1 MSDSGKRQ
9 GTDAIG
15 QVWIGASAPIQW
27 VKTQLKEV
35 ADTDLPVLIVGEPG
49 TGKRLAA
56 RTVHALSA
64 RRDQLFVQADCA
76 ALHQT
81 RMESELFAPAS
92 AAPAGHAHRLQAR
105 SEQAHGGTLFL
116 DEVDAL
122 APDAQTRLLQL
133 LKEGRA
139 RGVDMRLISA
149 TQRDLG
155 RMARAGMFCP
165 ELYYRLSIVP
175 VKLPPLRERR
185 KDIPLLAMHFVRQC
199 AARMRQE
206 IPDLSQEAM
215 TVLLAY
221 DWSGN
226 VWELKRTLER
236 AVVLSRQREIR
247 PEHIQQPFQSHLQE
261 SRPPQ
266 AGDPFLFGISPA
278 DPPGPPELN

>member
-1 MSDSGKRQ
+1 MSDSGECK
-9 GTDAIG
+9 GADAIS
-15 QVWIGASAPIQW
+15 QVWIGESAPVQW
-27 VKTQLKEV
+27 VKTQLREV
-35 ADTDLPVLIVGEPG
+35 ADTDLPVLVVGEPG

-64 RRDQLFVQADCA
+64 RRNRPFVQADCA

-81 RMESELFAPAS
+81 QMERDLFATVS
-92 AAPAGHAHRLQAR
+92 AAPSSSAQAR
-105 SEQAHGGTLFL
+105 SRRAHGGTLFL
-116 DEVDAL
+116 DEIDVL
-122 APDAQTRLLQL
+122 APEAQTRLLQL

-139 RGVDMRLISA
+139 RGVDVRPVSA

-155 RMARAGMFCP
+155 RMVRAGMFCP

-185 KDIPLLAMHFVRQC
+185 KDIPLLAAHFVRQC

-215 TVLLAY
+215 TALLAY
-221 DWSGN
+221 NWPGN

-236 AVVLSRQREIR
+236 AVVLARQRQIR
-247 PEHIQQPFQSHLQE
+247 PEHIQQPFQAYAQE
-261 SRPPQ
+261 NRSAQ
-266 AGDPFLFGISPA
+266 AGDAFLFGIDPSK
-278 DPPGPPELN
+278 PPGPPELN